1 MEENKKQRPTFPGEI
16 LQLTKTEA
24 EDFQNRVLR
33 PLIKMQ
39 SDLLMAHLANK
50 LELLK
55 TDLLAFNRDQQIDCL
70 TGLYSKDQSFRREVI
85 GMIIGHL
92 TLSEFESYAHNSKE
106 FNRRITQIVLQRAI
120 DINVLK

>member
-1 MEENKKQRPTFPGEI
+1 MEKTNKQRPELPKTLLDN
-16 LQLTKTEA
+16 LQTEA

-120 DINVLK
+120 DLNVLK